1 MKGLFGPPEHVPHRL
16 LHASLPH
23 TLSPQ
28 VSEHGVGESGDL
40 GVGVIDKGAAE
51 HDPNEY
57 DLLFDER
64 AKHCPIVMVLVML
77 PVHPAVLYLLMFP
90 AAQSTKSKLLLH
102 VWQSTVVLVGTL
114 PQVKLPVYDLLHA

>member
-1 MKGLFGPPEHVPHRL
+1 LFGPPAHVPQTFPHG
-16 LHASLPH
+16 SLPH
-23 TLSPQ
+23 TFIPHVL
-28 VSEHGVGESGDL
+28 EHGVEVGGEDV
-40 GVGVIDKGAAE
+40 GVGVTDKGAAE

-64 AKHCPIVMVLVML
+64 VKHCPIVMVLVML

-102 VWQSTVVLVGTL
+102 V
-114 PQVKLPVYDLLHA
+114 